1 MDSQKYLFGAAAVGM
16 AIAVVLIFNEP
27 GSAGSS
33 SDNIGMAS
41 FSVDAQASDAG
52 TENSIMASSVS
63 ESANME
69 HAVLD
74 RQVRVIYPSPYEGV
88 SRSGGAIDQH

>member
-16 AIAVVLIFNEP
+16 AVAVVLIFNEP

-33 SDNIGMAS
+33 SRNIDMAS
-41 FSVDAQASDAG
+41 FSVEAEPMTSAG
-52 TENSIMASSVS
+52 EGREKAGIERAIP
-63 ESANME
+63 
-69 HAVLD
+69 D

-88 SRSGGAIDQH
+88 SRRGLLNDER